1 MSHHIVELKDVTY
14 TYPDHTEALRGLS
27 VRITHG
33 ESVAIVGAN
42 GSGKTTLLSHLIGV
56 LFPTSGSINIG
67 GYPVAKKTL
76 PYVRRAVGMVF
87 QNSDDQL
94 FMPTVYDDVAFGPL
108 NLGFPPEE
116 VDARV
121 TAALTTVGALPLKDR
136 APYRLS
142 GGQKRSVAIAAVLAM
157 DPSILVMDEPTAGLD
172 PLARRQLINLLKTFE
187 HTKII
192 ATHDLDL
199 VLDLCARTVVLSV
212 GTIIADGPTLEIFS
226 NEELLQKAHL
236 EKPFRMQ
243 GCPICHPQNGNE

>member
-1 MSHHIVELKDVTY
+1 MSHHIVELKDIIY
-14 TYPDHTEALRGLS
+14 TYPDQTEALRGLS

-67 GYPVAKKTL
+67 GYPVTKKTL
-76 PYVRRAVGMVF
+76 PHVRRAVGMVF

-108 NLGFPPEE
+108 NLGLPPEE

-121 TAALTTVGALPLKDR
+121 TAALTTVGALHLKDR
-136 APYRLS
+136 TPYRLS

-157 DPSILVMDEPTAGLD
+157 DPCILVMDEPTAGLD

-199 VLDLCARTVVLSV
+199 VLDLCARTVVLSA
-212 GTIIADGPTLEIFS
+212 GTVIADGPTLDIFS

-243 GCPICHPQNGNE
+243 GCPICHPQN

>member
-1 MSHHIVELKDVTY
+1 MSHHIVELTDVTY
-14 TYPDHTEALRGLS
+14 TYPDRTEALRGLS

-56 LFPTSGSINIG
+56 LLPTSGTVNIG
-67 GYPVAKKTL
+67 GYPVTKQTL
-76 PYVRRAVGMVF
+76 PHVRRAVGMVF

-108 NLGFPPEE
+108 NLGFPPAE

-121 TAALTTVGALPLKDR
+121 TAALNTVGAWPLKDR
-136 APYRLS
+136 TPYRLS
-142 GGQKRSVAIAAVLAM
+142 GGQKRAVAIAAVIAM

-172 PLARRQLINLLKTFE
+172 PLARRQLINLLKTFT

-199 VLDLCARTVVLSV
+199 VLDLCPRTVVIGA
-212 GTIIADGPTLEIFS
+212 GTVLADGPTLDVF
-226 NEELLQKAHL
+226 NNQDLLNQAHL

-243 GCPICHPQNGNE
+243 GCPVCCPS

>member
-14 TYPDHTEALRGLS
+14 TYPDQTEALRGLS

-56 LFPTSGSINIG
+56 LFPTSGTINIG
-67 GYPVAKKTL
+67 GYPVTKKTL
-76 PYVRRAVGMVF
+76 PHVRRAVGMVF

-108 NLGFPPEE
+108 NLGLPPEE

-121 TAALTTVGALPLKDR
+121 TACLTTVGALHLKNR
-136 APYRLS
+136 TPYRLS

-157 DPSILVMDEPTAGLD
+157 DPCILVMDEPTAGLD

-199 VLDLCARTVVLSV
+199 VLDLCARTVVLSA
-212 GTIIADGPTLEIFS
+212 GTVIADGPTLDIFS
-226 NEELLQKAHL
+226 DEELLNKAHL

-243 GCPICHPQNGNE
+243 GCPICHPQKQS

>member
-14 TYPDHTEALRGLS
+14 TYPDQTQALRGLS

-56 LFPTSGSINIG
+56 LFPASGSINIG
-67 GYPVAKKTL
+67 GYPVTKQTL
-76 PYVRRAVGMVF
+76 PHIRRSVGMVF

-108 NLGFPPEE
+108 NLKLPPDE
-116 VDARV
+116 VDSRV
-121 TAALTTVGALPLKDR
+121 TAALNTVGALHLKDR
-136 APYRLS
+136 TPYRLS

-157 DPSILVMDEPTAGLD
+157 QPSILVMDEPTAGLD
-172 PLARRQLINLLKTFE
+172 PLARRQLISLLKTFE

-199 VLDLCARTVVLSV
+199 VLDLCARTIVISAGTVL
-212 GTIIADGPTLEIFS
+212 ADGATLDIF
-226 NEELLQKAHL
+226 NNQELLNQAHL

-243 GCPICHPQNGNE
+243 GCPVCNC

>member
-14 TYPDHTEALRGLS
+14 TYPDQTEALRGLS

-67 GYPVAKKTL
+67 GYPVTKKTL
-76 PYVRRAVGMVF
+76 PHVRRAVGMVF

-108 NLGFPPEE
+108 NLGLPPEE

-121 TAALTTVGALPLKDR
+121 IASLTTVGALHLKDR
-136 APYRLS
+136 TPYRLS
-142 GGQKRSVAIAAVLAM
+142 GGQKRSVAIATVLAM
-157 DPSILVMDEPTAGLD
+157 DPCILVMDEPTAGLD
-172 PLARRQLINLLKTFE
+172 PAARRQLINLLKTFE

-199 VLDLCARTVVLSV
+199 VLDLCARTVVLSS
-212 GTIIADGPTLEIFS
+212 GTVIADGPTLDIFN
-226 NEELLQKAHL
+226 NEELLHKAHL

-243 GCPICHPQNGNE
+243 DCPICHSPK

>member
-14 TYPDHTEALRGLS
+14 TYPDQTEALRGLS

-67 GYPVAKKTL
+67 GYPVTKKTL
-76 PYVRRAVGMVF
+76 PHVRRAVGMVF

-94 FMPTVYDDVAFGPL
+94 FMPTVYDDIAFGPL
-108 NLGFPPEE
+108 NLGLPPEE

-121 TAALTTVGALPLKDR
+121 IASLTTVGALHLKDR
-136 APYRLS
+136 TPYRLS
-142 GGQKRSVAIAAVLAM
+142 GGQKRSVAIATVLAM
-157 DPSILVMDEPTAGLD
+157 DPCILVMDEPTAGLD
-172 PLARRQLINLLKTFE
+172 PAARRQLINLLKTFE

-199 VLDLCARTVVLSV
+199 VLDLCARTVVLSA
-212 GTIIADGPTLEIFS
+212 GTVIADGPTLDIFN
-226 NEELLQKAHL
+226 NEELLNEAHL

-243 GCPICHPQNGNE
+243 GCPICHPPKQ

>member
-14 TYPDHTEALRGLS
+14 IYPDQTEALRGLS

-67 GYPVAKKTL
+67 GYPVTKKTL
-76 PYVRRAVGMVF
+76 PHVRRAVGMVF

-108 NLGFPPEE
+108 NLGLPPEE

-121 TAALTTVGALPLKDR
+121 IASLTTVGALDLKDR
-136 APYRLS
+136 TPYRLS
-142 GGQKRSVAIAAVLAM
+142 GGQKRSVAIATVLAM
-157 DPSILVMDEPTAGLD
+157 DPCILVMDEPTAGLD
-172 PLARRQLINLLKTFE
+172 PAARRQLINLLKTFE

-199 VLDLCARTVVLSV
+199 VLDLCARTVVLSA
-212 GTIIADGPTLEIFS
+212 GTVIADGPTLDIFN
-226 NEELLQKAHL
+226 NEELLNKAHL

-243 GCPICHPQNGNE
+243 GCPICHPPKQ

>member
-1 MSHHIVELKDVTY
+1 MSHHIVELKNVKF
-14 TYPDHTEALRGLS
+14 TYPDQTEALRGLS

-56 LFPTSGSINIG
+56 LFPTEGTINIG
-67 GYPVAKKTL
+67 GYPVTKQTL
-76 PYVRRAVGMVF
+76 PHVRRSVGMVF

-108 NLGFPPEE
+108 NLGLPPEE

-121 TAALTTVGALPLKDR
+121 TAALTTVGALDLKDR

-157 DPSILVMDEPTAGLD
+157 DPCILVMDEPTAGLD
-172 PLARRQLINLLKTFE
+172 PFARRQLINLLKSFA

-199 VLDLCARTVVLSV
+199 VLDLCERTVILSA
-212 GTIIADGPTLEIFS
+212 GTILADGPTHEIFN
-226 NEELLQKAHL
+226 NEDLLVQAHL

-243 GCPICHPQNGNE
+243 GCPVCNPQHN